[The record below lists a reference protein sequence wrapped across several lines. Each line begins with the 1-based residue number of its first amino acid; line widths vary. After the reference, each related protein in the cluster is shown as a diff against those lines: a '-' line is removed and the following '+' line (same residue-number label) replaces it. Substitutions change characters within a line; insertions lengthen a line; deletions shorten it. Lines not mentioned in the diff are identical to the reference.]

1 MCLFACSGNKGDDY
15 KTVSSP
21 LENAVIL
28 AIAAKY
34 GKTPAQ
40 VLLRWSIDSGIVPLP
55 KSINP
60 SRIVEVN
67 FRFYFMDDIS
77 GRI

>member
-1 MCLFACSGNKGDDY
+1 MGDEY
-15 KTVSSP
+15 KTVRSP